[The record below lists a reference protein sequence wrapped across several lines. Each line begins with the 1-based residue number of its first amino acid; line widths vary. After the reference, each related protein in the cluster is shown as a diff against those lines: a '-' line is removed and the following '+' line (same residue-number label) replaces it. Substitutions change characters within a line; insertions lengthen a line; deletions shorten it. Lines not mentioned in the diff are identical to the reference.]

1 MNDRKAAVAGNGEPS
16 HARPERDDFYMG
28 IAYAV
33 RERANCVGF
42 KVGAVLVNGDRVI
55 SAGYNGTPSGILNC
69 QDGGCERCA
78 NPDKFKSG
86 TGYDVCI
93 CVHAEQNALLAA
105 ARLQLPAA
113 GSILYTTLQPCFGC
127 LKELVQCQ
135 VVGVKYRHVWEHPDT
150 SLRPQYLEL
159 TQLFSEGADPTKRGF
174 SQVQTPDPKEVWAQ
188 GRKHQ
193 ASDTGHSR
201 QLPS

>member
-1 MNDRKAAVAGNGEPS
+1 MNDSHVASEPS
-16 HARPERDDFYMG
+16 PARPDRDDYYMG

-42 KVGAVLVNGDRVI
+42 KVGAILVNTDRVI
-55 SAGYNGTPSGILNC
+55 STGYNGTPSGILNC
-69 QDGGCERCA
+69 DDGGCERCA

-93 CVHAEQNALLAA
+93 CVHAEQNALLTA

-113 GSILYTTLQPCFGC
+113 GSVLYTTLQPCFGC

-135 VVGVKYRHVWEHPDT
+135 VAGVKYRHVWEHPDT
-150 SLRPQYLEL
+150 TLRPQYLEL
-159 TQLFSEGADPTKRGF
+159 TQLFSEGADPAKRGF
-174 SQVQTPDPKEVWAQ
+174 SQVQTPDPKETWAK
-188 GRKHQ
+188 GRKRQ
-193 ASDTGHSR
+193 ASDTGHTR
-201 QLPS
+201 QL